1 MFSPPDQLRA
11 SGGVIFSRRRCEMI
25 TGAYDKGFRDRTSGI
40 PKPPINESEIH
51 NPYWHEYMK
60 GWKDAE
66 TQFRMNE
73 TSSQKGK
80 SLLQE

>member
-1 MFSPPDQLRA
+1 M
-11 SGGVIFSRRRCEMI
+11 V

-40 PKPPINESEIH
+40 PKPPIVENEIH

-66 TQFRMNE
+66 IKMNMNE
-73 TSSQKGK
+73 SKPYQGK
-80 SLLQE
+80 SLLLE

>member
-1 MFSPPDQLRA
+1 
-11 SGGVIFSRRRCEMI
+11 MI

-66 TQFRMNE
+66 IQMNMNE
-73 TSSQKGK
+73 SKPYQGK
-80 SLLQE
+80 SLLLE